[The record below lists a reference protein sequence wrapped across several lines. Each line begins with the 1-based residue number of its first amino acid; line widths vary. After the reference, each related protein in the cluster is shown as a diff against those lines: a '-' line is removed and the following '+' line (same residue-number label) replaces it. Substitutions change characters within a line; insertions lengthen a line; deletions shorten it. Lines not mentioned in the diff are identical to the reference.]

1 MKTQFSGQNMTK
13 RAMIEKNATWQKAK
27 LLNRIKLRKSTKKMC
42 EMILMKQL
50 KEKLLSFVDMYF

>member
-1 MKTQFSGQNMTK
+1 MTK